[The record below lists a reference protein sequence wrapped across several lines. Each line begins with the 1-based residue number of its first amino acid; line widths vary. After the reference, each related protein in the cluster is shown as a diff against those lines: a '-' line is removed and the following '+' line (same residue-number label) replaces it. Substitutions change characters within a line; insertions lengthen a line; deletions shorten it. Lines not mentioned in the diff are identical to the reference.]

1 ASVQVQSGPPKR
13 EGLDGH
19 GEIVQDADG
28 SVKRRGM
35 KRRTKFA
42 GLRGIA
48 REFGLIARRGRQVW
62 RLGSWRH
69 RLALGGALLIMS
81 LASMSNTA
89 VAVGVGQLIDGVNPG
104 KHPGQT
110 PEALMQVA
118 RRWLVFIGGVYL
130 VREAMNVLR
139 RYLVENTCTRIDKD
153 TYV

>member
-1 ASVQVQSGPPKR
+1 MAASVQVQSGPPTR

-62 RLGSWRH
+62 RLVSWRH
-69 RLALGGALLIMS
+69 RLALCGALLIMS

-89 VAVGVGQLIDGVNPG
+89 VAVGVGQLIDVADPNKPPG
-104 KHPGQT
+104 RA
-110 PEALMQVA
+110 PEAPLRGA
-118 RRWLVFIGGVYL
+118 R
-130 VREAMNVLR
+130 
-139 RYLVENTCTRIDKD
+139 
-153 TYV
+153 TYP